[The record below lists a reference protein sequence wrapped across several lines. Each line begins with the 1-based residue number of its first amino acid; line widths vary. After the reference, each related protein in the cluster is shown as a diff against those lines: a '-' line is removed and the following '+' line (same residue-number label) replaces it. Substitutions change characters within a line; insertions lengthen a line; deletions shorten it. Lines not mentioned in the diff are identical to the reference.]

1 MAGSQFSPQN
11 QGSTVIPVWFSGKTD
26 VKCHSS
32 RSCVYFILLQ
42 PRGQLSRVVHF
53 LSSNIVL
60 IVHLGFHMEHSV
72 TSFFF
77 FLPVCWYLD
86 DVWFF
91 FFFGLSFF
99 SEGNLYTK
107 NVELLCAVE
116 SEIMV
121 PFGFENNRWNNFSK
135 EGLGW
140 NMTHVMIIII
150 KIMK

>member
-77 FLPVCWYLD
+77 FFLPVCWYLD

-91 FFFGLSFF
+91 FFFWSLFLFWGKFIHK
-99 SEGNLYTK
+99 ECWIA
-107 NVELLCAVE
+107 LCCGIWNHGPIWVWKQQVKQFQQRR
-116 SEIMV
+116 IGMKHD
-121 PFGFENNRWNNFSK
+121 PCDDYNN
-135 EGLGW
+135 
-140 NMTHVMIIII
+140 
-150 KIMK
+150 

>member
-77 FLPVCWYLD
+77 FFLPVCWYLD

-91 FFFGLSFF
+91 FFLVSLSFLREIYTQRMLNCF
-99 SEGNLYTK
+99 VLWNLK
-107 NVELLCAVE
+107 SWPHL
-116 SEIMV
+116 
-121 PFGFENNRWNNFSK
+121 
-135 EGLGW
+135 GLKTTGETISAKKDW
-140 NMTHVMIIII
+140 DETWPMWWL
-150 KIMK
+150 